1 MILAI
6 TALRASALTKFAV
19 RRFKLRLFGSTKTT
33 FKECQQHPKA
43 CLIVGF
49 FAAHC
54 PESVEVS
61 IDIREWHQGTNLEA
75 SEPRPTSPC
84 QYGGSDAKPESKSRP
99 HLRASLSDVATS
111 WPETDC

>member
-43 CLIVGF
+43 RLIVGF

-61 IDIREWHQGTNLEA
+61 IDIREWHQGTQRRVSPAQHPLANTAVRTPNLKA
-75 SEPRPTSPC
+75 SHARISEP
-84 QYGGSDAKPESKSRP
+84 
-99 HLRASLSDVATS
+99 
-111 WPETDC
+111 